1 LFDVANQFN
10 RGAALL
16 ADGDK
21 KAQVTTIH
29 LGAGRRAKAWAAY
42 ASTRVYLAAGMALL
56 DETNW
61 GSQYD

>member
-1 LFDVANQFN
+1 VQVA
-10 RGAALL
+10 
-16 ADGDK
+16 
-21 KAQVTTIH
+21 TIH
-29 LGAGRRAKAWAAY
+29 LGAGSRAKASAAY